1 MIFEWGERT
10 AGGEAGGEV
19 EEEGGFSGAGV
30 SGEEGDFSAG
40 DAILPEPV
48 EGFGGDGGE
57 AEDGEGGGVV
67 LGVGEHVRS
76 PGLVDLCNS

>member
-1 MIFEWGERT
+1 
-10 AGGEAGGEV
+10 
-19 EEEGGFSGAGV
+19 
-30 SGEEGDFSAG
+30 
-40 DAILPEPV
+40 LPEPV